1 MSQLAFLVNQDN
13 CIGCHSCEMACK
25 QQWQGVSTSS
35 GSGGIVVEPNW
46 RKVRHFEGGKYPK
59 PVRLFLSLSCQHCEE
74 PACAQACPTR
84 RYIKRDPE
92 WIRRQPW
99 IKERS
104 GKYYVVISPSREEE
118 IPDNLIMSNGR
129 LLEDGLVIYNDV
141 IFGLEGR
148 GDYRN
153 HRCIQCG
160 LCEKECPY
168 QVPKKNPNPQDGH
181 DPRWEKC
188 IGCCTRVQQG
198 MPPACVQN
206 CMGLALEM
214 KPLEVLKGLTSEVP
228 GFRYEGTKPSVRFIP
243 VRFPLPENITETTN
257 L

>member
-1 MSQLAFLVNQDN
+1 MSQQAFLVNQDN
-13 CIGCHSCEMACK
+13 CIGCHACAMACK
-25 QQWQGVSTSS
+25 QQWQT
-35 GSGGIVVEPNW
+35 ELNW

-74 PACAQACPTR
+74 PSCAQVCPTK
-84 RYIKRDPE
+84 RYVKRDPG

-99 IKERS
+99 IRERD
-104 GKYYVVISPSREEE
+104 GRFYVVITPTREEE
-118 IPDNLIMSNGR
+118 IPDHLIMSDGS

-141 IFGLEGR
+141 VFGTGGR

-168 QVPKKNPNPQDGH
+168 HVPRKNPEPQDKYGS
-181 DPRWEKC
+181 RWEKC
-188 IGCCTRVQQG
+188 IGCYPLVQQG
-198 MPPACVQN
+198 MSPACART

-214 KPLEVLKGLTSEVP
+214 KPLEGLKGLTTEVV

-243 VRFPLPENITETTN
+243 VKFPLPDNVAETAN

>member
-1 MSQLAFLVNQDN
+1 
-13 CIGCHSCEMACK
+13 MACK
-25 QQWQGVSTSS
+25 QQWQT
-35 GSGGIVVEPNW
+35 ELNW

-59 PVRLFLSLSCQHCEE
+59 PVRLFLPVSCHHCEE
-74 PACAQACPTR
+74 PACARVCPTK

-92 WIRRQPW
+92 WISRQPW
-99 IKERS
+99 IKER
-104 GKYYVVISPSREEE
+104 GGRFYVSITPTREEE
-118 IPDNLIMSNGR
+118 IPENLIMSDGR

-141 IFGLEGR
+141 TFEAEGR

-168 QVPKKNPNPQDGH
+168 HVPRRNAEPKDKYG
-181 DPRWEKC
+181 PRWEKC
-188 IGCCTRVQQG
+188 IGCYPRVQQG
-198 MPPACVQN
+198 MPPACAQN

-214 KPLEVLKGLTSEVP
+214 KPLERLKGLTTEVP
-228 GFRYEGTKPSVRFIP
+228 GFKYEATRPSVRFIP
-243 VRFPLPENITETTN
+243 VKSPLPENVVETPN